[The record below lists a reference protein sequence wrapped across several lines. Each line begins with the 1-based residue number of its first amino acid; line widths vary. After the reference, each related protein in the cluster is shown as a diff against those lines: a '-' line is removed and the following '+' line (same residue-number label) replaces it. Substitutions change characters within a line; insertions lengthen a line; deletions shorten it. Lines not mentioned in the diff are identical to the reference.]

1 MLHRVTCNILELASL
16 TRYQRSRRLLGHIH
30 GRNMTTRIA
39 PAVREVIQLTDAEDN
54 LCTLLDEFTRHLLDN
69 KNITTACRINGGWV
83 RDKLLGM
90 DSNDIDICLADMMG
104 VTFAEGF
111 VAFLSEQKDIHV
123 HKIAKIE
130 SNPDQS
136 KHLETARTTLLGI
149 DLDFVN
155 LRSEEYAEGSRIP
168 TEIKFGTPLEDAL
181 RRDLTINALFYN
193 IHTRSVEDFTE
204 KGLDDLQ
211 NGIIRTPLP
220 PRETFL
226 DDPLRVIR
234 CVRFASRFGFEIEYD
249 LQQAARLE
257 IIKDSLIQKIS
268 RERVGEEIDKMMKG
282 QDPLRAIRIIV
293 DLELYKSIYHVPP
306 QITSIASSTPKPQEL
321 SLRAATTLHSLL
333 SSTSED
339 SMSLHPTLRSYV
351 LQEPGC
357 KARLFL
363 AASLYSYHGITYPDP
378 KGKEQTLVKCA
389 IQDGLK
395 LGRQNH
401 YLDGVPALY
410 SASDLLNGVSL
421 GQDRLKLPSERVA
434 IGLLLRQ
441 KSVHNI
447 DTGSHWAGSLVFSLV
462 CELVSASNREDA
474 AECVQRYNA
483 LTRRVEELGLDKAV
497 DIEPILD
504 GGAIARV
511 MDEKPGPWMKVM
523 VNRVLE
529 WQLGHPNGT
538 QGDCLAWLKEEKS
551 AGRIN
556 LEELKAATMSNKR
569 LNPDKATSSKKV
581 KR

>member
-1 MLHRVTCNILELASL
+1 MA
-16 TRYQRSRRLLGHIH
+16 
-30 GRNMTTRIA
+30 TRIA
-39 PAVREVIQLTDAEDN
+39 PAVKKEIQLTDAEDH
-54 LCTLLDEFTRHLLDN
+54 LCTLLDEFTRHLQEN

-111 VAFLSEQKDIHV
+111 VAFLSEQKDLHV

-155 LRSEEYAEGSRIP
+155 LRSEEYAEDSRIP
-168 TEIKFGTPLEDAL
+168 TEVKFGTPLEDAL
-181 RRDLTINALFYN
+181 RRDLTINSLFYN
-193 IHTRSVEDFTE
+193 VHTRSVEDFTE

-234 CVRFASRFGFEIEYD
+234 CVRFASRFGFEIDPD
-249 LQQAARLE
+249 LQQAAQLE
-257 IIKDSLIQKIS
+257 IIQDSLAQKIS

-282 QDPLRAIRIIV
+282 QDPLRSIRIIN
-293 DLELYKSIYHVPP
+293 DLKLYKSIYHVPP
-306 QITSIASSTPKPQEL
+306 KIISIASSTPKSQDL
-321 SLRAATTLHSLL
+321 NLRAATILHGLL
-333 SSTSED
+333 TSTSHNEGL
-339 SMSLHPTLRSYV
+339 MPLHPTLQSYV

-389 IQDGLK
+389 LQDGLK

-401 YLDGVPALY
+401 YLDGIPALY
-410 SASDLLNGVSL
+410 SASDLLSGVSL
-421 GQDRLKLPSERVA
+421 GQDRLKLPLERVS

-441 KSVHNI
+441 ESVHNI
-447 DTGSHWAGSLVFSLV
+447 NTGSHWASSLVFSLV
-462 CELVSASNREDA
+462 CELVSASGREEA

-497 DIEPILD
+497 DAKPILD
-504 GGAIARV
+504 GQAIARA
-511 MDEKPGPWMKVM
+511 MDEKPGPWMKAM

-529 WQLGHPNGT
+529 WQLGHPDGT
-538 QGDCLAWLKEEKS
+538 QGDCLVWLKEEKS
-551 AGRIN
+551 AGRID
-556 LEELKAATMSNKR
+556 LEELKAATMGNKR
-569 LNPDKATSSKKV
+569 VQNPDKVASSKKV

>member
-1 MLHRVTCNILELASL
+1 MFHRVTCNVLEFAAF

-30 GRNMTTRIA
+30 CRNMATRIA
-39 PAVREVIQLTDAEDN
+39 PAVRKDIQLTDAEDH
-54 LCTLLDEFTRHLLDN
+54 LCTLLDEFTRHLQEK
-69 KNITTACRINGGWV
+69 KNIATACRINGGWV

-111 VAFLSEQKDIHV
+111 VAFLSDQKDLHV

-155 LRSEEYAEGSRIP
+155 LRSEEYAEDSRIP

-193 IHTRSVEDFTE
+193 VHTRSVEDFTE
-204 KGLDDLQ
+204 KGLDDLR

-220 PRETFL
+220 PRETFM

-234 CVRFASRFGFEIEYD
+234 CVRFASRF
-249 LQQAARLE
+249 AAQLE
-257 IIKDSLIQKIS
+257 IIQDSLAQKIS

-282 QDPLRAIRIIV
+282 QDPLRSIRIIN
-293 DLELYKSIYHVPP
+293 DLKLYKSIYHVPP
-306 QITSIASSTPKPQEL
+306 QIIGIASSIPKPQDL
-321 SLRAATTLHSLL
+321 SLRAAIILHGLL
-333 SSTSED
+333 SSTSPNED
-339 SMSLHPTLRSYV
+339 SMPLHPTLQSYV

-363 AASLYSYHGITYPDP
+363 AASLYSYHGITYPDQ

-421 GQDRLKLPSERVA
+421 GQDRLTMPSERVA

-441 KSVHNI
+441 ESVHNVN
-447 DTGSHWAGSLVFSLV
+447 TGSHWASSLVFSLV
-462 CELVSASNREDA
+462 CELVSASSREDA

-483 LTRRVEELGLDKAV
+483 LTHRVEELGLDKAV
-497 DIEPILD
+497 DAKPILD
-504 GGAIARV
+504 GQAIAYA
-511 MDEKPGPWMKVM
+511 MDEKPGPWMKAM

-529 WQLGHPNGT
+529 WQLGHPDGT

-551 AGRIN
+551 AGRID
-556 LEELKAATMSNKR
+556 LEELKAATMGNKR
-569 LNPDKATSSKKV
+569 VQNPDKAASSKKV

>member
-1 MLHRVTCNILELASL
+1 MA
-16 TRYQRSRRLLGHIH
+16 
-30 GRNMTTRIA
+30 TRIA
-39 PAVREVIQLTDAEDN
+39 PAVRREIQLTDAEDR
-54 LCTLLDEFTRHLLDN
+54 LCTLLDEFTRHLQEN

-111 VAFLSEQKDIHV
+111 VAFLSEQKDLDV

-155 LRSEEYAEGSRIP
+155 LRSEEYAEDSRIP
-168 TEIKFGTPLEDAL
+168 TEVKFGTPLEDAL
-181 RRDLTINALFYN
+181 RRDLTINSLFYN

-234 CVRFASRFGFEIEYD
+234 CVRFASRFGFEIDPD
-249 LQQAARLE
+249 LQQAAQLE
-257 IIKDSLIQKIS
+257 IIQDNLAQKIS

-282 QDPLRAIRIIV
+282 PDPLRSIRIIN
-293 DLELYKSIYHVPP
+293 DLKLYWSIYHVPP
-306 QITSIASSTPKPQEL
+306 QTISIASSSPKAQDL
-321 SLRAATTLHSLL
+321 SLRAATILYGLL
-333 SSTSED
+333 SSTSLSED
-339 SMSLHPTLRSYV
+339 SIPLHPTLRSYV

-363 AASLYSYHGITYPDP
+363 AASLYSYHGITYPDQ
-378 KGKEQTLVKCA
+378 KGKEQMLVKCA

-401 YLDGVPALY
+401 YLDGIPALY
-410 SASDLLNGVSL
+410 SAADLLKGVSL
-421 GQDRLKLPSERVA
+421 EQDRLRLPSERVA

-441 KSVHNI
+441 ETVHNI
-447 DTGSHWAGSLVFSLV
+447 NTGSHWASSLVFSLV
-462 CELVSASNREDA
+462 CELVSASDREVT
-474 AECVQRYNA
+474 AECIQCYNA

-497 DIEPILD
+497 DAKPILD
-504 GGAIARV
+504 VRNFDLTGQAIARA
-511 MDEKPGPWMKVM
+511 MDEKPGPWMKAM
-523 VNRVLE
+523 VNRVIE
-529 WQLGHPNGT
+529 WQLGRPDGT
-538 QGDCLAWLKEEKS
+538 QDDCLAWLKEEKS
-551 AGRIN
+551 TGRID
-556 LEELKAATMSNKR
+556 LEELKAATMGNKR
-569 LNPDKATSSKKV
+569 VQNADKAASSKKV

>member
-1 MLHRVTCNILELASL
+1 
-16 TRYQRSRRLLGHIH
+16 
-30 GRNMTTRIA
+30 MTTRIA
-39 PAVREVIQLTDAEDN
+39 PAVRKVIHLTDAEDH
-54 LCTLLDEFTRHLLDN
+54 LCTLLDEFTRHLQQN
-69 KNITTACRINGGWV
+69 KNIITACRINGGWV

-90 DSNDIDICLADMMG
+90 ESNDMDICLADMMG
-104 VTFAEGF
+104 ITFAEGF
-111 VAFLSEQKDIHV
+111 VAFLFEQKNLHV
-123 HKIAKIE
+123 HKISKIE

-155 LRSEEYAEGSRIP
+155 LRSEEYAEDSRIP
-168 TEIKFGTPLEDAL
+168 TEVKFGTPLEDAL

-193 IHTRSVEDFTE
+193 VHTRSVEDFTE
-204 KGLDDLQ
+204 KGLIDLQ

-234 CVRFASRFGFEIEYD
+234 CVRFASRFGFEIESD
-249 LQQAARLE
+249 LQQAAQLE
-257 IIKDSLIQKIS
+257 IIQDTLAQKIS

-282 QDPLRAIRIIV
+282 KDPLRSIRIIN
-293 DLELYKSIYHVPP
+293 DLKLYKCIYHVPP

-321 SLRAATTLHSLL
+321 SLRAATILHTLL

-363 AASLYSYHGITYPDP
+363 AASLYSYHGITYLDP
-378 KGKEQTLVKCA
+378 KGKEHTLVKCA

-401 YLDGVPALY
+401 YLDGIPALY

-421 GQDRLKLPSERVA
+421 EQDRLKMPSERVA

-441 KSVHNI
+441 ESVHNI
-447 DTGSHWAGSLVFSLV
+447 HTSSQWASSLVFSLV
-462 CELVSASNREDA
+462 CELVSASSSEEA
-474 AECVQRYNA
+474 ADCVQRYNA

-497 DIEPILD
+497 DAKPILD
-504 GGAIARV
+504 GQAIARA
-511 MDEKPGPWMKVM
+511 MDENPGPWMKAM

-529 WQLGHPNGT
+529 WQLGHPDGT
-538 QGDCLAWLKEEKS
+538 QDDCLAWLKEEKS
-551 AGRIN
+551 AGRID
-556 LEELKAATMSNKR
+556 LEELKAATMGNKR
-569 LNPDKATSSKKV
+569 VNPGKVMSSKKV

>member
-1 MLHRVTCNILELASL
+1 MLHRVTCNILELASF

-30 GRNMTTRIA
+30 CRNMTTRIA
-39 PAVREVIQLTDAEDN
+39 PAVRKVIQLTDAEDR
-54 LCTLLDEFTRHLLDN
+54 LCTLLDEFTRHLQEN

-90 DSNDIDICLADMMG
+90 DSHDIDICLTDMMG
-104 VTFAEGF
+104 VAFAEGF
-111 VAFLSEQKDIHV
+111 VAFLSEQKDLRV
-123 HKIAKIE
+123 HKISKIE

-155 LRSEEYAEGSRIP
+155 LRSEEYAEDSRIP
-168 TEIKFGTPLEDAL
+168 TEVKFGTPLEDAL

-193 IHTRSVEDFTE
+193 VHTRSVEDFTG
-204 KGLDDLQ
+204 KGLNDLQ

-234 CVRFASRFGFEIEYD
+234 CIRFASRFGFEIDSD
-249 LQQAARLE
+249 LQQAAQLE
-257 IIKDSLIQKIS
+257 AIQDSLAQKIS

-282 QDPLRAIRIIV
+282 QDPLRSIRIIN
-293 DLELYKSIYHVPP
+293 DLKLYKSIYHVPP
-306 QITSIASSTPKPQEL
+306 QITSIASSTPKPHDL
-321 SLRAATTLHSLL
+321 SLRAATILHDLL

-363 AASLYSYHGITYPDP
+363 AASLYSYHGITYTDA

-389 IQDGLK
+389 LQDGLK

-401 YLDGVPALY
+401 YLDGIPALY
-410 SASDLLNGVSL
+410 SASELLNGASL
-421 GQDRLKLPSERVA
+421 GQDKLQMPSERVA
-434 IGLLLRQ
+434 IGLVLRQ
-441 KSVHNI
+441 ESVHNI
-447 DTGSHWAGSLVFSLV
+447 NTGSQWASSLVFSLV
-462 CELVSASNREDA
+462 CELVSASSREEA

-483 LTRRVEELGLDKAV
+483 LTRRVQELGLDKAV
-497 DIEPILD
+497 DAKAILD
-504 GGAIARV
+504 GQAIAHA
-511 MDEKPGPWMKVM
+511 MNEKPGPWMKAM

-529 WQLGHPNGT
+529 WQLEHPDGT
-538 QGDCLAWLKEEKS
+538 QGDCLAWLEEEKS
-551 AGRIN
+551 AGRID
-556 LEELKAATMSNKR
+556 LKELKAATMGNKR
-569 LNPDKATSSKKV
+569 VNPDKAASSKKV

>member
-1 MLHRVTCNILELASL
+1 
-16 TRYQRSRRLLGHIH
+16 
-30 GRNMTTRIA
+30 
-39 PAVREVIQLTDAEDN
+39 
-54 LCTLLDEFTRHLLDN
+54 
-69 KNITTACRINGGWV
+69 
-83 RDKLLGM
+83 
-90 DSNDIDICLADMMG
+90 
-104 VTFAEGF
+104 
-111 VAFLSEQKDIHV
+111 
-123 HKIAKIE
+123 
-130 SNPDQS
+130 
-136 KHLETARTTLLGI
+136 
-149 DLDFVN
+149 
-155 LRSEEYAEGSRIP
+155 
-168 TEIKFGTPLEDAL
+168 
-181 RRDLTINALFYN
+181 
-193 IHTRSVEDFTE
+193 
-204 KGLDDLQ
+204 
-211 NGIIRTPLP
+211 
-220 PRETFL
+220 
-226 DDPLRVIR
+226 
-234 CVRFASRFGFEIEYD
+234 
-249 LQQAARLE
+249 
-257 IIKDSLIQKIS
+257 
-268 RERVGEEIDKMMKG
+268 
-282 QDPLRAIRIIV
+282 
-293 DLELYKSIYHVPP
+293 
-306 QITSIASSTPKPQEL
+306 
-321 SLRAATTLHSLL
+321 
-333 SSTSED
+333 
-339 SMSLHPTLRSYV
+339 MSLHPTLRSYV

-363 AASLYSYHGITYPDP
+363 AASLYSYHGITYLDP

-447 DTGSHWAGSLVFSLV
+447 DTGSHWASSLVFSLV
-462 CELVSASNREDA
+462 CELVSASNREEA
-474 AECVQRYNA
+474 AGCVQRYNA

-504 GGAIARV
+504 GGAISRV

-538 QGDCLAWLKEEKS
+538 KGDCLAWLKEEKS

-569 LNPDKATSSKKV
+569 MNADKATSSKKV